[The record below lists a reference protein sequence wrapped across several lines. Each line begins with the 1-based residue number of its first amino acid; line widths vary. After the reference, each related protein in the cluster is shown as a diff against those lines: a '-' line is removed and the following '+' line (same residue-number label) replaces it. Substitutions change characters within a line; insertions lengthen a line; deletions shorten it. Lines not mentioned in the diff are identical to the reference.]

1 MNVIQPQL
9 PSGYTIFC
17 DDIRF
22 EVSGKIS
29 LIGIYSAVMF
39 VKEFPTILPQL
50 WASIYFV
57 QSPNETRPLSL
68 RLLLEVKGEDRIL
81 QEAKIEHPSSIPPGE
96 TEGFQMSQMNLQL
109 QMQHFQISEEGRL
122 KVRAYRDNDEIR
134 LGALD
139 IKQAPLGTLLSPDA
153 PEP

>member
-1 MNVIQPQL
+1 MNVIQPRL
-9 PSGYTIFC
+9 PSGYTFFC

-22 EVSGKIS
+22 EMSGKVS

-50 WASIYFV
+50 WASIYFL

-68 RLLLEVKGEDRIL
+68 RLLLEVNGEDRIL
-81 QEAKIEHPSSIPPGE
+81 QEAKIEHPNSLPPVE
-96 TEGFQMSQMNLQL
+96 TEGFQMAQMNLQL
-109 QMQHFQISEEGRL
+109 QMPHFQILEEGRL
-122 KVRAYRDNDEIR
+122 KVRAYLDNDEIR

-139 IKQAPLGTLLSPDA
+139 IKKAP
-153 PEP
+153 